1 MIKYWCLI
9 HPLFFWQS
17 ISKCCPHDKQP
28 CTKKLLWTVR
38 SYQKSDFLGRVNVLS
53 PALHW
58 RRKNALLSD
67 DASFKGI
74 LSTSCVIFSYPKL
87 LSISVLTFIKW
98 RLTPSYV
105 AKDTKKT
112 QNFRYQNYCPDDNIQ
127 ICSYG
132 LLCEHIL
139 SMRTV

>member
-1 MIKYWCLI
+1 M
-9 HPLFFWQS
+9 
-17 ISKCCPHDKQP
+17 KCINIL
-28 CTKKLLWTVR
+28 KLLETITSQLDKENETFALSSSTMTIWKTG
-38 SYQKSDFLGRVNVLS
+38 SYLLLYSTLNNSKMYIKISNNMHRVYE
-53 PALHW
+53 
-58 RRKNALLSD
+58 RLL
-67 DASFKGI
+67 KGI

-98 RLTPSYV
+98 RLTPRYV

-112 QNFRYQNYCPDDNIQ
+112 QNYRYQNYCPDDNIQ

-132 LLCEHIL
+132 LLCEHVL